1 MKNYLILS
9 QYRDNSEYNDF
20 IGILYHFPKKHKN
33 YIQPGSEFIYYE
45 PSKKGKGV
53 YFGYGKIE
61 SVFEDKKETDHYY
74 AKVVDYQPF
83 KNEVPLK
90 DANETLHENKEQY
103 NAQNAVRYTTKEIIE
118 NICKKGGLRS
128 KNEAVSFKTRAR
140 TVDMLGRQQIAGIPT
155 AINELFKNAHDAYA
169 DDVLVDYYVS
179 DGLFVLRDDGL
190 GMTLDDFINRW
201 LTLGT
206 DSKVDVSRSLIPP
219 PKDPTKEDR
228 PSMGEK
234 GIGRL
239 AISIIGPQVLIL
251 TRAKRFVDNKES
263 YYDLVAAFINWK
275 MFEIPGVNIDEITI
289 PIKTFS
295 SGTFPDASDVSDMI
309 QEVKDNL
316 SQLSDKV
323 PEDLFHAISNE
334 LEQFTIDPL
343 KEAEFLKEPDL
354 RVSSGTHF
362 YILPS
367 DPIIKED
374 LNVDKTE
381 YSRLHKHLLGFT
393 NTMTPN
399 HKAPKIKAAFKWHN
413 RSDDL
418 SINILEE
425 EEFFTPQ
432 DFLNADHR
440 FEGVFDEYGTFHG
453 KVSMYGQE
461 AIEYHLP
468 WNGAKGKEVV
478 CGSFSLNFAAIQGQA
493 SETSIP
499 METYKILKE
508 KCDHIGG
515 LYIYKNGI
523 RVLPYGD
530 NDFDFLEIE
539 KRRSFNAGDWYFSY
553 RKMFGA
559 IEINHTDNKELR
571 EKAGREGFQENKAYR
586 QFRDILVHFLKKV
599 AQDFTHNTG
608 IYSDMYLEEKE
619 ELKKADKRRKR
630 IEKRKSEKLKQF
642 LTKFKTALE
651 NIQALKHVDEV
662 DALIKNLHSEI
673 DNRLTFSDNEKLA
686 YEIIALEKKYLEKF
700 KEIEQSYI
708 ISRPTGVTIKTKR
721 DNDLWITY
729 KSEKDN
735 AIETVFNPKRQ
746 EISSI
751 ISQAIETAQLE
762 IDRRKRIE
770 QSLDEIYKET
780 KKEINEEKKVV
791 SEKKEEVKKEV
802 EEATKHS
809 IKTIEEA
816 IRTVAE
822 DFNKTDFSGMS
833 EDEIAA
839 KRLEYEETIE
849 KVSQREK
856 KTLETISALLEGV
869 DWEFD
874 DEGNIISDLDVQEAN
889 ERILSEV
896 QEQHKLDME
905 LAQVGIAINIINHE
919 FDSSIRTVRRNL
931 RRLKAWADVNENI
944 ASIYNDVRSGFE
956 HIDGYLS
963 LFTPL
968 NRRLYRKEID
978 IKGYEISDFI
988 ENLFKVRFER
998 HDITFKV
1005 TDSFRKHSEKGFPS
1019 TFYPVFINLVDN
1031 SIYWLKPQRKDKDD
1045 NVIQRII
1052 TFDTF
1057 DDHFIVSDN
1066 GPGIRKKIKEV
1077 IFDFGFSSKAGG
1089 RGMGLY
1095 IAKESLNEL
1104 GYDIQLLDTDK
1115 GATFEILKKDEEN
1128 E

>member
-1 MKNYLILS
+1 MSNHLILS
-9 QYRDNSEYNDF
+9 QYRNDSEYNDF
-20 IGILYHFPKKHKN
+20 IGILYHFPAKYKN
-33 YIQPGSEFIYYE
+33 LIQEGSEFVYYE
-45 PSKKGKGV
+45 PKKKGKGV
-53 YFGYGKIE
+53 YFGYGKIGK
-61 SVFEDKKETDHYY
+61 VFEDKKQDSYYY
-74 AKVVDYQPF
+74 AEINEYEPF
-83 KNEVPLK
+83 SIEVPLN
-90 DANETLHENKEQY
+90 DQDNNLLENIEQY
-103 NAQNAVRYTTKEIIE
+103 NPQNAVRYSTKEIIG
-118 NICKKGGLRS
+118 NIQKSGGLT
-128 KNEAVSFKTRAR
+128 KEIKPISFKTRAR

-206 DSKVDVSRSLIPP
+206 DSKVDTSISLTLP
-219 PKDPTKEDR
+219 PKDPTKEER

-251 TRAKRFVDNKES
+251 TRAKRFDDNKEQ
-263 YYDLVAAFINWK
+263 YHDLVAAFINWK

-295 SGTFPDASDVSDMI
+295 SGTLPNSRDVLSMI

-316 SQLSDKV
+316 FQLTDKV
-323 PEDLFHAISNE
+323 SEDLFTAISQE
-334 LEQFTIDPL
+334 LEQFSIDPL

-367 DPIIKED
+367 DPILKED
-374 LNVDKTE
+374 LDIEKNE
-381 YSRLHKHLLGFT
+381 YSKLHKHLLGFT

-399 HKAPKIKAAFKWHN
+399 HKPPKIKAGFRWHN
-413 RSDDL
+413 RPDDL
-418 SINILEE
+418 SIDILEE
-425 EEFFTPQ
+425 EAFFTPQ
-432 DFLNADHR
+432 DFANADHR
-440 FEGVFDEYGTFHG
+440 FEGIFDEYGAFHG
-453 KVSMYGQE
+453 KITMYGKE
-461 AIEYHLP
+461 PVEYHLP
-468 WNGAKGKEVV
+468 WRKANGEKIS
-478 CGSFSLNFAAIQGQA
+478 CGSFSLDFAYIQGEA

-499 METYKILKE
+499 LDIFKPLKS
-508 KCDHIGG
+508 KCSNIGG

-539 KRRSFNAGDWYFSY
+539 KRRNLSLRSYFSY
-553 RKMFGA
+553 RRMFGA
-559 IEINHTDNKELR
+559 IEINHKDNRELR

-586 QFRDILVHFLKKV
+586 QFRDILIYFLDSA
-599 AQDFTHNTG
+599 AQDFTQDKG
-608 IYSDMYLEEKE
+608 IYADIYLQEKE
-619 ELKKADKRRKR
+619 EIKKADARRKR
-630 IEKRKSEKLKQF
+630 IEKRKSEKLKDF

-651 NIQALKHVDEV
+651 NMQALKHIVEID
-662 DALIKNLHSEI
+662 DLIQNFHSEI

-686 YEIIALEKKYLEKF
+686 YEIIALEKRYLEKF

-708 ISRPTGVTIKTKR
+708 ISRPTSVTIKTKR

-735 AIETVFNPKRQ
+735 AIEAVFNPKRQ

-770 QSLDEIYKET
+770 QSLDEIYIET
-780 KKEINEEKKVV
+780 KKEINNEKKTVT
-791 SEKKEEVKKEV
+791 SKKEDVKKEV

-809 IKTIEEA
+809 IKTIEET

-822 DFNKTDFSGMS
+822 DFNKTDFSGMT
-833 EDEIAA
+833 EDEIAT
-839 KRLEYEETIE
+839 KRLQYEETIE

-856 KTLETISALLEGV
+856 RTLETISTLLEGV

-889 ERILSEV
+889 ERILNEV

-944 ASIYNDVRSGFE
+944 ASIYNDVRGGFE

-968 NRRLYRKEID
+968 NRRLYRKEIN
-978 IKGYEISDFI
+978 IKGYEISNFI

-1005 TDSFRKHSEKGFPS
+1005 TDSFRKHFEKGYPS

-1031 SIYWLKPQRKDKDD
+1031 SIYWLKGSLIKDKT
-1045 NVIQRII
+1045 I
-1052 TFDTF
+1052 TFDTL
-1057 DDHFIVSDN
+1057 DEHFIISDN
-1066 GPGIRKKIKEV
+1066 GPGIRKEMREA
-1077 IFDFGFSSKAGG
+1077 IFDFGFSSKPGG

-1104 GYDIQLLDTDK
+1104 GYDIKLLDTDK
-1115 GATFEILKKDEEN
+1115 GTTFEILKKDEEN

>member
-53 YFGYGKIE
+53 YFGYGKIDT
-61 SVFEDKKETDHYY
+61 VFEDKKETDHYY

-90 DANETLHENKEQY
+90 DANEALHENKEQY
-103 NAQNAVRYTTKEIIE
+103 NAQNAVRYTAKEVIE

-128 KNEAVSFKTRAR
+128 KNKAVSFKTRAR

-206 DSKVDVSRSLIPP
+206 DSKVDVSKSLIPP
-219 PKDPTKEDR
+219 PKDPTKEER

-251 TRAKRFVDNKES
+251 TRAKRFTDNKEN
-263 YYDLVAAFINWK
+263 YHDLVAAFINWK
-275 MFEIPGVNIDEITI
+275 MFEIPGINIDEITI

-295 SGTFPDASDVSDMI
+295 SGTLPDAGDVSYMI

-316 SQLSDKV
+316 LQLSDKV
-323 PEDLFHAISNE
+323 PEDLFHTISNE

-374 LNVDKTE
+374 LDIETNE
-381 YSRLHKHLLGFT
+381 YSKLHKHLLGFT

-399 HKAPKIKAAFKWHN
+399 HKPPKIKAGFNWHN

-418 SINILEE
+418 SIDIIEE
-425 EEFFTPQ
+425 EAFFTPQ
-432 DFLNADHR
+432 DFANADHR

-453 KVSMYGQE
+453 TISIYGKNPV
-461 AIEYHLP
+461 EYHLP
-468 WNGAKGKEVV
+468 WHKANGKKVA
-478 CGSFSLNFAAIQGQA
+478 CGSFLLDFAYIQGEA

-499 METYKILKE
+499 LDIFKSLKS
-508 KCDHIGG
+508 KCNNIGG

-539 KRRSFNAGDWYFSY
+539 KRRTLSLRNYFSY
-553 RKMFGA
+553 RRMFGA
-559 IEINHTDNKELR
+559 IEINHKDNKELR
-571 EKAGREGFQENKAYR
+571 EKAGREGFQDNKAYR
-586 QFRDILVHFLKKV
+586 QFRDILTRFLESV
-599 AQDFTHNTG
+599 AQDFTQDKG
-608 IYSDMYLEEKE
+608 IYSEIYLQEKE
-619 ELKKADKRRKR
+619 EIKKADARRKR
-630 IEKRKSEKLKQF
+630 IEKRKSEKLKLF
-642 LTKFKTALE
+642 LTKFKMALE
-651 NIQALKHVDEV
+651 NLQALKHVDEV
-662 DALIKNLHSEI
+662 DNLLKHLRREI

-686 YEIIALEKKYLEKF
+686 YEIIALEKRYLEKF

-721 DNDLWITY
+721 DNELWITY
-729 KSEKDN
+729 KAEKDN

-751 ISQAIETAQLE
+751 ISQAIETARLE

-780 KKEINEEKKVV
+780 KKEINNEKKTVT
-791 SEKKEEVKKEV
+791 EKKEEVKNEV

-809 IKTIEEA
+809 IKTIEET

-839 KRLEYEETIE
+839 KRLEYEEAIE

-856 KTLETISALLEGV
+856 RTLETISALLEGV

-931 RRLKAWADVNENI
+931 RRLKAWADINENI

-968 NRRLYRKEID
+968 NRRLYQKEID

-988 ENLFKVRFER
+988 KNLFKVRFER
-998 HDITFKV
+998 HEIIFKV
-1005 TDSFRKHSEKGFPS
+1005 TDSFRKHSEKGYPS
-1019 TFYPVFINLVDN
+1019 TFYPVFINLVNN
-1031 SIYWLKPQRKDKDD
+1031 SIYWLKGSLIKDKM
-1045 NVIQRII
+1045 I
-1052 TFDTF
+1052 TFDTL
-1057 DDHFIVSDN
+1057 DDHFTVSDN
-1066 GPGIRKKIKEV
+1066 GPGIRKEMREV
-1077 IFDFGFSSKAGG
+1077 IFDFGFSSKPGG

-1104 GYDIQLLDTDK
+1104 GYDIKLLDSEK

>member
-53 YFGYGKIE
+53 YFGYGKIDTI
-61 SVFEDKKETDHYY
+61 FEDKKEKDHFY

-83 KNEVPLK
+83 KDEVPLK
-90 DANETLHENKEQY
+90 APNEALHENKEQY
-103 NAQNAVRYTTKEIIE
+103 NAQNAVRYTTKEVIE
-118 NICKKGGLRS
+118 NICKKGGLHS
-128 KNEAVSFKTRAR
+128 KNQAVSFKTRAR

-206 DSKVDVSRSLIPP
+206 DSKVDVSKSLMPP
-219 PKDPTKEDR
+219 PKDPTKEER

-251 TRAKRFVDNKES
+251 TRAKRFVDNKEN
-263 YYDLVAAFINWK
+263 YHDLVAAFINWK

-289 PIKTFS
+289 PIRTFS
-295 SGTFPDASDVSDMI
+295 SGTLPDSGDVSDMV
-309 QEVKDNL
+309 QEVKENL
-316 SQLSDKV
+316 LQLSDKV
-323 PEDLFHAISNE
+323 PEDLFKTISNE

-367 DPIIKED
+367 DSIIKED
-374 LNVDKTE
+374 LDIETNE
-381 YSRLHKHLLGFT
+381 YSKLHKHLLGFT

-399 HKAPKIKAAFKWHN
+399 HKPPKIKAGFNWHN

-418 SINILEE
+418 SIDIIEE
-425 EEFFTPQ
+425 EAFFTPQ
-432 DFLNADHR
+432 DFANADHR

-453 KVSMYGQE
+453 TISIYGKDPV
-461 AIEYHLP
+461 EYHLP
-468 WNGAKGKEVV
+468 WHKAKGKKVA
-478 CGSFSLNFAAIQGQA
+478 CGSFLLDFAYIQGEP

-499 METYKILKE
+499 LDIFKSLRS
-508 KCDHIGG
+508 KCNNIGG

-539 KRRSFNAGDWYFSY
+539 KRRTLSLRSYFSY
-553 RKMFGA
+553 RRMFGA
-559 IEINHTDNKELR
+559 IEINHKDNKELR
-571 EKAGREGFQENKAYR
+571 EKAGREGFQDNNAYR
-586 QFRDILVHFLKKV
+586 QFRDILRHFLGSV
-599 AQDFTHNTG
+599 AQDFTQDKG
-608 IYSDMYLEEKE
+608 IYADIYLQEKE
-619 ELKKADKRRKR
+619 EIKKADARRKR
-630 IEKRKSEKLKQF
+630 IEKRKNEKLKQF
-642 LTKFKTALE
+642 LTKFKIALE

-662 DALIKNLHSEI
+662 DGLIKNLHSEI

-686 YEIIALEKKYLEKF
+686 YEIISLEKRYLEKF

-735 AIETVFNPKRQ
+735 AIATVFNLKRQ

-780 KKEINEEKKVV
+780 KQEINEEKKVV

-809 IKTIEEA
+809 IKTIEET

-856 KTLETISALLEGV
+856 RTLETISALLEGV

-874 DEGNIISDLDVQEAN
+874 EEGNIISDLDVQEAN

-998 HDITFKV
+998 HGITFKV
-1005 TDSFRKHSEKGFPS
+1005 TDSFRKHSEKGYPS

-1031 SIYWLKPQRKDKDD
+1031 SIYWLKGSLIKDKT
-1045 NVIQRII
+1045 I
-1052 TFDTF
+1052 TFDTL
-1057 DDHFIVSDN
+1057 DGHFIVSDN
-1066 GPGIRKKIKEV
+1066 GPGIRKEMREV
-1077 IFDFGFSSKAGG
+1077 IFDFGFSSKPGG

-1104 GYDIQLLDTDK
+1104 GYDIKLLDSDK
-1115 GATFEILKKDEEN
+1115 GTTFKILKKDEEN
-1128 E
+1128 G